1 MRYSS
6 LMRTLYHQWLC
17 PFSRK
22 VRIALNEKRLEFQLR
37 AEDVNRRREEFLA
50 LNPAAEVPVLVDEDG
65 TVVADSTVICEYLDE
80 RYDDPALLGAPDDSN
95 AVAFRAEAR
104 RLSQWFD
111 LKFRAE
117 VTANLV
123 DEKINKR
130 VLGLGQPNSAAI
142 RAGFANLNN
151 HLAYVAYLVERRNW
165 LAGDGFSIADL
176 AAAAHLSC
184 VDYLGDVQWEDYPSV
199 KEWYARV
206 KSRPSFRPLLA
217 DHIPGTPPPRHY
229 ADLDF

>member
-1 MRYSS
+1 
-6 LMRTLYHQWLC
+6 MRTLYHQWLC

-37 AEDVNRRREEFLA
+37 AEPTHHRREEFLA
-50 LNPAAEVPVLVDEDG
+50 LNPAAQVPVLVDEDG
-65 TVVADSTVICEYLDE
+65 TVVADSSVICEYLDE
-80 RYDDPALLGAPDDSN
+80 RYDDPPLIGPVIPADTADN
-95 AVAFRAEAR
+95 VAFRAESR
-104 RLSQWFD
+104 RVSQWFD
-111 LKFRAE
+111 LKFRTE

-123 DEKINKR
+123 DEKIHKR
-130 VLGLGQPNSAAI
+130 TLGLGQPNSNAI
-142 RAGFANLNN
+142 RAGFANLNH

-165 LAGDGFSIADL
+165 LAGEHFCIADI

-184 VDYLGDVQWEDYPSV
+184 VDYLGDIQWEDYPSV